1 MESLDSQ
8 YRTLTTNH
16 GQMELTVTSHLDDL
30 AKPGA
35 EEYQSLLDFET
46 EIMDEGKFAD
56 VNFLTTEI
64 KRGFLDYVRQGI
76 MLHTIRRYRLYKA
89 KFKDFKTYCEQG
101 LGRQHFY
108 CKQIIKAADICLRL
122 IKAGFQIL
130 PNCVAQATTL
140 GKYAAVDKYG
150 DSPLQSKWQEVVDT
164 VPKERISAVTIAE
177 TIDENPEPRLQQV
190 RIKKDTYALLAKKA
204 AAAGLSFSEL
214 LDRIADEYNPQD
226 TEEPT
231 IHTPEQQ
238 EILDQLDAEFQKDP
252 VSVEAIGKPIAG
264 FGSKKLSKSYQKAI
278 TASAAG
284 RSDKV
289 SDSS

>member
-1 MESLDSQ
+1 MEITADF
-8 YRTLTTNH
+8 NDIFWEPPEA
-16 GQMELTVTSHLDDL
+16 G
-30 AKPGA
+30 
-35 EEYQSLLDFET
+35 EYQPLLDFES
-46 EIMDEGKFAD
+46 EIQDEGKFANLD
-56 VNFLTTEI
+56 LLTTEI

-76 MLHTIRRYRLYKA
+76 MLHTIRRFRLYKD
-89 KFKDFKTYCEQG
+89 KFKNFKTYCEQG

-122 IKAGFQIL
+122 IKAGFEIL

-150 DSPLQSKWQEVVDT
+150 DSPLESKWQEVVDT
-164 VPKERISAVTIAE
+164 VPKERISAVTISE
-177 TIDENPEPRLQQV
+177 TIDENPEFRLQQV

-226 TEEPT
+226 TEVPT
-231 IHTPEQQ
+231 IHTPEQE
-238 EILDQLDAEFQKDP
+238 EILDQLDAEFQKE
-252 VSVEAIGKPIAG
+252 SATTEAIGKTDKPISRLAI
-264 FGSKKLSKSYQKAI
+264 KKPSRCYQKAI
-278 TASAAG
+278 RPAN
-284 RSDKV
+284 RSDQV

>member
-1 MESLDSQ
+1 MESIILGDWA
-8 YRTLTTNH
+8 
-16 GQMELTVTSHLDDL
+16 V
-30 AKPGA
+30 PGA
-35 EEYQSLLDFET
+35 EEDQPLLDFES
-46 EIMDEGKFAD
+46 EIQDEGKFAD
-56 VNFLTTEI
+56 VNFLTKEI

-76 MLHTIRRYRLYKA
+76 MLHTIRRFRLYKD

-122 IKAGFQIL
+122 IKAGFQTL

-140 GKYAAVDKYG
+140 HKYAGVDKYG
-150 DSPLQSKWQEVVDT
+150 DSPLLSKWQEVVDT
-164 VPKERISAVTIAE
+164 VPREKISAVTIAE

-190 RIKKDTYALLAKKA
+190 RIKKDTYGILLKKA

-214 LDRIADEYNPQD
+214 IDRIADEYKPQD

-231 IHTPEQQ
+231 THTPEQE
-238 EILDQLDAEFQKDP
+238 EILDQLDAEFQKDAAG
-252 VSVEAIGKPIAG
+252 EAIGKTDKSIAG
-264 FGSKKLSKSYQKAI
+264 VGFKKLSRCHQKVI
-278 TASAAG
+278 TASAG
-284 RSDKV
+284 SRSDQG

>member
-1 MESLDSQ
+1 MI
-8 YRTLTTNH
+8 TLTSTNFSD
-16 GQMELTVTSHLDDL
+16 EFWEPS
-30 AKPGA
+30 GA
-35 EEYQSLLDFET
+35 TEYQPLLDFES

-56 VNFLTTEI
+56 LHFLTTEI

-76 MLHTIRRYRLYKA
+76 MLHTIRRFRLYKG
-89 KFKDFKTYCEQG
+89 KYKDFKAYCEQE
-101 LGRQHFY
+101 LGRAHFY

-122 IKAGFQIL
+122 IKAGFKIL

-150 DSPLQSKWQEVVDT
+150 DSPLESKWQEVVQT

-214 LDRIADEYNPQD
+214 LDRIADEYKPHQED
-226 TEEPT
+226 DEEPT
-231 IHTPEQQ
+231 IHSPEQQ
-238 EILDQLDAEFQKDP
+238 EVLDQLDAEFQKE
-252 VSVEAIGKPIAG
+252 VVEAIGTTDKPLAG
-264 FGSKKLSKSYQKAI
+264 FELRKLSKSYQKAI
-278 TASAAG
+278 SRAN
-284 RSDKV
+284 RSDQV

>member
-1 MESLDSQ
+1 MESTANSFLNEPLSEFQ
-8 YRTLTTNH
+8 
-16 GQMELTVTSHLDDL
+16 
-30 AKPGA
+30 P
-35 EEYQSLLDFET
+35 LLDFAEET
-46 EIMDEGKFAD
+46 LATAPYNDLSE
-56 VNFLTTEI
+56 LTHEI

-76 MLHTIRRYRLYKA
+76 MLQTIRRYRLYKS

-122 IKAGFQIL
+122 IKSGFKIL

-150 DSPLQSKWQEVVDT
+150 DSPLESKWQEVVET

-204 AAAGLSFSEL
+204 AAAGISFQEL
-214 LDRIADEYNPQD
+214 MDRIADEYKPHQEEE
-226 TEEPT
+226 EEPT
-231 IHTPEQQ
+231 IPTPEQE
-238 EILDQLDAEFQKDP
+238 EILDQLDTEFQKDTG
-252 VSVEAIGKPIAG
+252 AIGKTDKPLAG
-264 FGSKKLSKSYQKAI
+264 FGKPKLSKSYQKAI
-278 TASAAG
+278 RPN
-284 RSDKV
+284 RSDKA

>member
-1 MESLDSQ
+1 MEITADFNDIF
-8 YRTLTTNH
+8 R
-16 GQMELTVTSHLDDL
+16 EP
-30 AKPGA
+30 PGA
-35 EEYQSLLDFET
+35 EYQPLLDFEA

>member
-1 MESLDSQ
+1 MESIILDEWAP
-8 YRTLTTNH
+8 L
-16 GQMELTVTSHLDDL
+16 
-30 AKPGA
+30 PGA
-35 EEYQSLLDFET
+35 EYQPLLDFES
-46 EIMDEGKFAD
+46 EIQDEGKFA
-56 VNFLTTEI
+56 NFDLLTIEI

-76 MLHTIRRYRLYKA
+76 MLHTIRRFRLYKD

-122 IKAGFQIL
+122 IKSGFKIL
-130 PNCVAQATTL
+130 PNCVAQAISL
-140 GKYAAVDKYG
+140 VKYVAVDQYG
-150 DSPLQSKWQEVVDT
+150 DSPLVSKWQEVVST

-177 TIDENPEPRLQQV
+177 TVDENPELRLQQV

-231 IHTPEQQ
+231 THTPEP
-238 EILDQLDAEFQKDP
+238 EVILDKLDAEFQQN
-252 VSVEAIGKPIAG
+252 VTVETSGQTKEFTIRKPD
-264 FGSKKLSKSYQKAI
+264 KKPSRCHQKAI
-278 TASAAG
+278 SSANKVGKESDAS
-284 RSDKV
+284 
-289 SDSS
+289 

>member
-1 MESLDSQ
+1 
-8 YRTLTTNH
+8 
-16 GQMELTVTSHLDDL
+16 MELTADFNDVFWEPPETEFQ
-30 AKPGA
+30 P
-35 EEYQSLLDFET
+35 LLDFES
-46 EIMDEGKFAD
+46 EILDEGKFAD
-56 VNFLTTEI
+56 VESLTKEI
-64 KRGFLDYVRQGI
+64 KKGFLDYVRQGI
-76 MLHTIRRYRLYKA
+76 MLQTIRRFRLYKD

-122 IKAGFQIL
+122 IKSGFEIL

-204 AAAGLSFSEL
+204 AAAGLSFSDL

-231 IHTPEQQ
+231 IHTPEQE
-238 EILDQLDAEFQKDP
+238 EILDQLDAEFQKD
-252 VSVEAIGKPIAG
+252 VVEAIGKTDKPVAG
-264 FGSKKLSKSYQKAI
+264 FGIKKLSPCHQKAI
-278 TASAAG
+278 SHPN
-284 RSDKV
+284 RSDQV

>member
-1 MESLDSQ
+1 MEVISQ
-8 YRTLTTNH
+8 LLFGEQFGGYT
-16 GQMELTVTSHLDDL
+16 EEW
-30 AKPGA
+30 APPPGA
-35 EEYQSLLDFET
+35 EYQPLLDLEE
-46 EIMDEGKFAD
+46 EISYEGHFAD
-56 VNFLTTEI
+56 VDFLTGEI

-76 MLHTIRRYRLYKA
+76 MLHAIRRYRLYKD
-89 KFKDFKTYCEQG
+89 KFESFKTYCEQG

-108 CKQIIKAADICLRL
+108 CKQIIKATEICLRL
-122 IKAGFQIL
+122 IKSGFKIL
-130 PNCVAQATTL
+130 PNCVAQAVAL
-140 GKYAAVDKYG
+140 KKYAAFDKYG
-150 DSPLQSKWQEVVDT
+150 DSPLNSKWQEVVDR

-226 TEEPT
+226 TEEAT

-252 VSVEAIGKPIAG
+252 VPVKAIDKTDKPIAG
-264 FGSKKLSKSYQKAI
+264 FDPKKLSQCHQNAI
-278 TASAAG
+278 SASAG
-284 RSDKV
+284 SRSDQV

>member
-1 MESLDSQ
+1 MDTTESYFNDIFWEPPVS
-8 YRTLTTNH
+8 
-16 GQMELTVTSHLDDL
+16 
-30 AKPGA
+30 
-35 EEYQSLLDFET
+35 EYQPLLDFES
-46 EIMDEGKFAD
+46 EVLDEGKFANVD
-56 VNFLTTEI
+56 IFTTEI

-76 MLHTIRRYRLYKA
+76 MLHTIRRFRLYKD
-89 KFKDFKTYCEQG
+89 KFKDFKAYCEQG
-101 LGRQHFY
+101 LGRAHFY

-122 IKAGFQIL
+122 IKAGFNIL

-150 DSPLQSKWQEVVDT
+150 ESPLESKWQEVVQT

-214 LDRIADEYNPQD
+214 LDRIADEYKPHQED
-226 TEEPT
+226 DEEPT
-231 IHTPEQQ
+231 IHSPEQQ
-238 EILDQLDAEFQKDP
+238 EILDQLDAEFQKE
-252 VSVEAIGKPIAG
+252 VVEAIGTTDKPIAG
-264 FGSKKLSKSYQKAI
+264 FELRKLSKSHQKAI
-278 TASAAG
+278 NHAN
-284 RSDKV
+284 RSDQM

>member
-1 MESLDSQ
+1 MEITANSFLSEPC
-8 YRTLTTNH
+8 
-16 GQMELTVTSHLDDL
+16 G
-30 AKPGA
+30 
-35 EEYQSLLDFET
+35 EYQPLLDFES
-46 EIMDEGKFAD
+46 EILDEGKFA
-56 VNFLTTEI
+56 NLNLLTTEI

-76 MLHTIRRYRLYKA
+76 MLHTIRRFRLYKD
-89 KFKDFKTYCEQG
+89 KFKDFKTYCEKG

-108 CKQIIKAADICLRL
+108 CKQIIKASAICLRL
-122 IKAGFQIL
+122 IKSGFKIL
-130 PNCVAQATTL
+130 PNCVAQAIPL
-140 GKYAAVDKYG
+140 LKYAAVDQYG
-150 DSPLQSKWQEVVDT
+150 DSPLESKWQEVVAT

-177 TIDENPEPRLQQV
+177 TVDESLEPRLQQV

-231 IHTPEQQ
+231 THTPEQE
-238 EILDQLDAEFQKDP
+238 EILDQLDAEFQEEA
-252 VSVEAIGKPIAG
+252 VEAIGKTDKPVAG

>member
-1 MESLDSQ
+1 MEITANPCLSESC
-8 YRTLTTNH
+8 
-16 GQMELTVTSHLDDL
+16 G
-30 AKPGA
+30 
-35 EEYQSLLDFET
+35 EYQPLLDFES
-46 EIMDEGKFAD
+46 EILDEGKFAD
-56 VNFLTTEI
+56 VDFLTVEI

-76 MLHTIRRYRLYKA
+76 MLHTIRRFRLYKD

-108 CKQIIKAADICLRL
+108 CKQIIKATDICLRL
-122 IKAGFQIL
+122 IKSGFEIL
-130 PNCVAQATTL
+130 PNCVAQATAL

-164 VPKERISAVTIAE
+164 VPKEKISAVTIAE

-231 IHTPEQQ
+231 IHTPEQE
-238 EILDQLDAEFQKDP
+238 EILDQLDAEFQKD
-252 VSVEAIGKPIAG
+252 VVEANGKTDKPVAG
-264 FGSKKLSKSYQKAI
+264 FDIKKLSRSYQKAI
-278 TASAAG
+278 TRPTG
-284 RSDKV
+284 RSDGE

>member
-1 MESLDSQ
+1 MQVTLNCNSL
-8 YRTLTTNH
+8 
-16 GQMELTVTSHLDDL
+16 GEWAEL
-30 AKPGA
+30 GA
-35 EEYQSLLDFET
+35 EEYQPLLDFES
-46 EIMDEGKFAD
+46 EIQDEGKFAD
-56 VNFLTTEI
+56 VDFLTTEI

-76 MLHTIRRYRLYKA
+76 MLHTIRRFRLYKD

-122 IKAGFQIL
+122 IKAGFKIL

-140 GKYAAVDKYG
+140 KKYAAVDKYG
-150 DSPLQSKWQEVVDT
+150 DSPLESKWQEVVDT

-204 AAAGLSFSEL
+204 AAAGLSFSEF

-231 IHTPEQQ
+231 THTPEQK
-238 EILDQLDAEFQKDP
+238 ETLDQLDAEFQKDAA
-252 VSVEAIGKPIAG
+252 VEAIGKTDKPIAG
-264 FGSKKLSKSYQKAI
+264 LGVQKLSKSYQKAI
-278 TASAAG
+278 KPAN
-284 RSDKV
+284 RSGQM

>member
-1 MESLDSQ
+1 MESIILGDWA
-8 YRTLTTNH
+8 
-16 GQMELTVTSHLDDL
+16 V
-30 AKPGA
+30 PGA
-35 EEYQSLLDFET
+35 EEDQPLLDFES
-46 EIMDEGKFAD
+46 EIQDEGKFAD
-56 VNFLTTEI
+56 VNFLTKEI

-76 MLHTIRRYRLYKA
+76 MLHTIRRFRLYKD

-122 IKAGFQIL
+122 IKAGFQTL

-140 GKYAAVDKYG
+140 HKYAGVDKYG
-150 DSPLQSKWQEVVDT
+150 DSPLLSKWQEVVDT
-164 VPKERISAVTIAE
+164 VPREKISAVTIAE

-190 RIKKDTYALLAKKA
+190 RIKKDTYGILLKKA

-214 LDRIADEYNPQD
+214 IDRIADEYNPQD

-231 IHTPEQQ
+231 THTPEQE
-238 EILDQLDAEFQKDP
+238 EILDQLDAEFQKDAAG
-252 VSVEAIGKPIAG
+252 EAIGKTDKSIAG
-264 FGSKKLSKSYQKAI
+264 VGFKKLSRCHQKVI
-278 TASAAG
+278 TASAG
-284 RSDKV
+284 SRSDQG

>member
-1 MESLDSQ
+1 MQLTDLD
-8 YRTLTTNH
+8 L
-16 GQMELTVTSHLDDL
+16 EKW
-30 AKPGA
+30 AEPPGA
-35 EEYQSLLDFET
+35 EYQPLLDFES
-46 EIMDEGKFAD
+46 EIQDEGKFANLD
-56 VNFLTTEI
+56 VLTTEI

-76 MLHTIRRYRLYKA
+76 MLHTIRRFRLYKE
-89 KFKDFKTYCEQG
+89 KFKDFKTYCEKG

-122 IKAGFQIL
+122 IKSGFKIL
-130 PNCVAQATTL
+130 PNCVAQAIPL
-140 GKYAAVDKYG
+140 VKYAAVDQYG
-150 DSPLQSKWQEVVDT
+150 DSPLQSKWQEVVST

-177 TIDENPEPRLQQV
+177 TVDENPEPRLQQV

-231 IHTPEQQ
+231 TYTPEQQ
-238 EILDQLDAEFQKDP
+238 EILDQLDAEFQQ
-252 VSVEAIGKPIAG
+252 STTVEASAETNGFTIVKPDKKPSKCHQKPINRAN
-264 FGSKKLSKSYQKAI
+264 
-278 TASAAG
+278 
-284 RSDKV
+284 RSGKD

>member
-1 MESLDSQ
+1 MEITADF
-8 YRTLTTNH
+8 
-16 GQMELTVTSHLDDL
+16 DL
-30 AKPGA
+30 LHS
-35 EEYQSLLDFET
+35 EYQPLLDFES
-46 EIMDEGKFAD
+46 EIMDEGKFANVD
-56 VNFLTTEI
+56 FLTSEI

-76 MLHTIRRYRLYKA
+76 MLHTIRRFRLYKD

-108 CKQIIKAADICLRL
+108 CKQIIKAAAICLRL
-122 IKAGFQIL
+122 IKSGFKIL
-130 PNCVAQATTL
+130 PNCVAQAIPL
-140 GKYAAVDKYG
+140 LKYAAVDQYG
-150 DSPLQSKWQEVVDT
+150 ESPLESKWHEVVDT
-164 VPKERISAVTIAE
+164 VPKEKISAVTIAE
-177 TIDENPEPRLQQV
+177 TVDESPEPRLQQV
-190 RIKKDTYALLAKKA
+190 RIKKDTYGILIKKA

-231 IHTPEQQ
+231 THTPEQE

-252 VSVEAIGKPIAG
+252 VPVGAIGKPIAG
-264 FGSKKLSKSYQKAI
+264 FVSKKLSKSYQKAI